1 MKFFSGFRKIC
12 YLMCFIFLITGI
24 FLTTRALIRGQ
35 AGDSRLMLA
44 FPVNTSVRQSPLI
57 GLDGNAKN
65 GTVKKISGAPYAYF
79 RFTDAQMTEFWREY
93 EQNGDAALALTISL
107 FPQKIQVKTKE
118 TPFTFGFLYKEDFQ
132 SATRLYKEIKKRPLV
147 TANLDDFSQT
157 ERFTISCC
165 FPASLPADKLP
176 TGFFVYGTRPFS
188 IDSAQAV
195 RASVGWNREA
205 CFFGF
210 APGGGKIST
219 SFDTVDFTGA
229 SSIFPGENSH
239 DVLMPAVIF
248 GLSPYENSGSVRNQ
262 KKISVTYG
270 HEKLVIYRIKG
281 QREMNVPAA
290 SLAEPF
296 TAVSFTENADMVNS
310 VLMVQ
315 SEKKL
320 LPLKEG
326 RVLVPYKCDPGLIP
340 GWKKERWRTHD
351 YELFEW
357 AEFPGILFFDTLDYK
372 VQSEFFRRIAFYVEK
387 AGSRGK
393 LLTDTQLDGLHGY
406 NAHDYRADS
415 LVSFFSEAEKQRFPL
430 NAKEKLL
437 CDILIANGI
446 ITRDSSGQLSA
457 GHGAVISVSQES
469 VPWLRKL
476 FIAHEGWHGIFFTDA
491 EFRNFVASVYYTI
504 DPEALSFLKAFWF
517 ARKLNYDPSDVYL
530 MHNEFMAYLMQ
541 QPLSA
546 TATYFLRAAGEEE
559 VRKQAAV
566 LAQYIQKNHAAA
578 FEDAASVLNEYA
590 SNRWGLAAGRVWII
604 MR

>member
-1 MKFFSGFRKIC
+1 MKFFPGFRKMC
-12 YLMCFIFLITGI
+12 YPLWFIFLATGI
-24 FLTTRALIRGQ
+24 FLIARVMIHGQ
-35 AGDSRLMLA
+35 AGNSRLMLA
-44 FPVNTSVRQSPLI
+44 FPVNTSVHPVPLI
-57 GLDGNAKN
+57 GLDRNAKN
-65 GTVKKISGAPYAYF
+65 GTVKEISGSSYAYF
-79 RFTDAQMTEFWREY
+79 RFTDTQMAELGREY
-93 EQNGDAALALTISL
+93 KQNGDAALALTVSL
-107 FPQKIQVKTKE
+107 FPQKIQSQTKE
-118 TPFTFGFLYKEDFQ
+118 TPFTFGFLYNEDFQ

-157 ERFTISCC
+157 GRFTISCC
-165 FPASLPADKLP
+165 FPASSPADKLP

-188 IDSAQAV
+188 IDTAQAV

-210 APGGGKIST
+210 APGGGKVST
-219 SFDTVDFTGA
+219 SFDSVDFTGA
-229 SSIFPGENSH
+229 SSVFAGENSGTG
-239 DVLMPAVIF
+239 LMPAVIF
-248 GLSPYENSGSVRNQ
+248 GLLPCGNYDSVRNQ
-262 KKISVTYG
+262 KKISLTYG
-270 HEKLVIYRIKG
+270 HEKVIIYCIKG
-281 QREMNVPAA
+281 QTETNVPSA
-290 SLAEPF
+290 SLEEPF
-296 TAVSFTENADMVNS
+296 TSVSFVENTDMVNS

-320 LPLKEG
+320 LPLTAG

-340 GWKKERWRTHD
+340 GWKRERWRTHD

-372 VQSEFFRRIAFYVEK
+372 VQSDFFRRIAFYVEK

-406 NAHDYRADS
+406 NAHDYKADS
-415 LVSFFSEAEKQRFPL
+415 LASFFSEAEKQDFPL
-430 NAKEKLL
+430 NQKEKLL

-446 ITRDSSGQLSA
+446 ITRDSRGQLSA

-476 FIAHEGWHGIFFTDA
+476 FVAHEGWHGIFFTDA

-504 DPEALSFLKAFWF
+504 DPKALSFLKAFWF
-517 ARKLNYDPSDVYL
+517 ARKLNYDPSDAYL

-546 TATYFLRAAGEEE
+546 TASYFLRAAGEEA
-559 VRKQAAV
+559 VHKQSEA
-566 LAQYIQKNHAAA
+566 LAQYIQKTHAVA
-578 FEDAASVLNEYA
+578 FEDAASMLNEYA
-590 SNRWGLAAGRVWII
+590 FNRWGLAAGRVWII
-604 MR
+604 TR